1 LSLIAKIFEAA
12 RLGVLTEPFT
22 VEQMKAWMMRE
33 GIHKDN
39 GDEYTQSSIDAILAN
54 SDLKNKPTTNRNRKV
69 LKSSLNQEGK
79 KYYWF

>member
-1 LSLIAKIFEAA
+1 MSLIEKIFEATRSGA
-12 RLGVLTEPFT
+12 LTEPFT
-22 VEQMKAWMMRE
+22 VEQMKVWMVRE
-33 GIHKDN
+33 AIHKDN

-54 SDLKNKPTTNRNRKV
+54 SDVKNKPTTNRNRKV